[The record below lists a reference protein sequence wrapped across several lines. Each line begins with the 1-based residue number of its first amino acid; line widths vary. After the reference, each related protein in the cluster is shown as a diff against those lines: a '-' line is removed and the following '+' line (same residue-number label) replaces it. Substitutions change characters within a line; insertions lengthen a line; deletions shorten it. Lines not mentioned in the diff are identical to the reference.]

1 MRLTISAAA
10 LLLGLAAFSQ
20 SAIAADP
27 YANPYAPESYAKPEM
42 KAKKNQVPFREDSG
56 LITAEYYLS
65 TGKYSQALSVVNAV
79 LSRHPMSA
87 DAYTYR
93 GYAYYRLGDRRK
105 ARENFAKAIS
115 INPKHL
121 GANRYIA
128 QSFLDAGDLARA
140 LEQMQVIRLTCGDS
154 SCEELDELQ
163 AAVNRYK
170 RGQKAQAQ
178 EQASDDDEDSKE

>member
-1 MRLTISAAA
+1 MRLILSTAA
-10 LLLGLAAFSQ
+10 LMLGLFAFSAQ
-20 SAIAADP
+20 ALAADP
-27 YANPYAPESYAKPEM
+27 YPNPYAPDTYGKPEM

-65 TGKYSQALSVVNAV
+65 TGKYSQALSVLNAV

-93 GYAYYRLGDRRK
+93 GYAYYRLGDRKK
-105 ARENFAKAIS
+105 ARENYAKAIS

-128 QSFLDAGDLARA
+128 QSYLDAGNLARA
-140 LEQMQVIRLTCGDS
+140 VEQMQVIRLTCGDS
-154 SCEELDELQ
+154 NCEELDELE

-170 RGQKAQAQ
+170 RGQRVQ
-178 EQASDDDEDSKE
+178 EEAPAEDEEDSKE

>member
-1 MRLTISAAA
+1 MRLTLPTAA
-10 LLLGLAAFSQ
+10 LMLGLFAFSTH
-20 SAIAADP
+20 ALAADP
-27 YANPYAPESYAKPEM
+27 YANPYAPETFAKPQM
-42 KAKKNQVPFREDSG
+42 KSKKNQVPFREDSG

-65 TGKYSQALSVVNAV
+65 TGKYSQALSVLNAV

-93 GYAYYRLGDRRK
+93 GYAYYRLGDRKK
-105 ARENFAKAIS
+105 ARENYKKAIA

-128 QSFLDAGDLARA
+128 QSYLDAGDLARA
-140 LEQMQVIRLTCGDS
+140 VEQMQVIRLTCGDS
-154 SCEELDELQ
+154 NCEELDELE

-170 RGQKAQAQ
+170 RGQRANEAPA
-178 EQASDDDEDSKE
+178 EDEEEDSKE

>member
-1 MRLTISAAA
+1 MRLPLLTAA
-10 LLLGLAAFSQ
+10 LLLGLFAFSPR
-20 SAIAADP
+20 AIAADP
-27 YANPYAPESYAKPEM
+27 YPNPYAPETFAKPEM
-42 KAKKNQVPFREDSG
+42 KAKKNLVPFREDSG

-65 TGKYSQALSVVNAV
+65 TGKYSQALSVLNAV

-93 GYAYYRLGDRRK
+93 GYAYYRLGDRKK
-105 ARENFAKAIS
+105 ARENFAKAIA

-128 QSFLDAGDLARA
+128 QSYLDSGNLARA

-154 SCEELDELQ
+154 NCEELDELE

-170 RGQKAQAQ
+170 RGQKVQ
-178 EQASDDDEDSKE
+178 EEAPAEDDEED

>member
-1 MRLTISAAA
+1 MRLTLSAAA
-10 LLLGLAAFSQ
+10 LMLGLFAFS
-20 SAIAADP
+20 SHTFAADP
-27 YANPYAPESYAKPEM
+27 YANPYAPDTFAKPEM

-65 TGKYSQALSVVNAV
+65 TGKYSQALSVLNAV
-79 LSRHPMSA
+79 LSRHPLSA

-93 GYAYYRLGDRRK
+93 GYAYYRLGDRKK
-105 ARENFAKAIS
+105 ARENYAKAIS

-128 QSFLDAGDLARA
+128 QSYLDMGNLARA
-140 LEQMQVIRLTCGDS
+140 VEQMQVIRLTCGDS
-154 SCEELDELQ
+154 NCEELDELE

-170 RGQKAQAQ
+170 RGQRVQ
-178 EQASDDDEDSKE
+178 EAPAEDDEEDSKE